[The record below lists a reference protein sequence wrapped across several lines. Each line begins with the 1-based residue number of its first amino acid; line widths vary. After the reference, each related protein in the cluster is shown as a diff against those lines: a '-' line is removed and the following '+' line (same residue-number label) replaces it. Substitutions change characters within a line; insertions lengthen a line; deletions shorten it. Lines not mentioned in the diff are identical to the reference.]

1 MNSVQRELVVDKEP
15 EAVWEFVKDMGKWA
29 SQMPGYMSH
38 ELLNDDDSVWTLN
51 VNFGPFARPV
61 VIDVHVTQWVA
72 PSQVTFEVKG
82 RSDPFR
88 GSGAFEARKTEA
100 GTAISLQFGA
110 EGTGSMAK
118 MISAMVPPVLN
129 FMGDG
134 FSANLA
140 KALSEGLSA
149 KQTSPR
155 GIGLREFWR
164 HLVQQILAFVRR
176 SRAPERR

>member
-1 MNSVQRELVVDKEP
+1 MNSVQRELVVDKDP
-15 EAVWEFVKDMGKWA
+15 QAVWEFVKNMGNWA

-38 ELLNDDDSVWTLN
+38 ELLNDNDSVWTLH

-88 GSGAFEARKTEA
+88 GSGVFEAHETEA

-118 MISAMVPPVLN
+118 MVSAMVPPVLN
-129 FMGDG
+129 SIGDG

-140 KALSEGLSA
+140 KALSERLPA
-149 KQTSPR
+149 ERTPPR

-164 HLVQQILAFVRR
+164 YLVQQVLAFLHR

>member
-1 MNSVQRELVVDKEP
+1 MSSVQRELVVDKDP
-15 EAVWEFVKDMGKWA
+15 QAVWEFVKDMGNWA

-38 ELLNDDDSVWTLN
+38 ELLNDDESVWTLQ

-61 VIDVHVTQWVA
+61 IVDVHVTQWTA
-72 PSQVTFEVKG
+72 PSQVSFEVKG

-88 GSGAFEARKTEA
+88 GSGIFLARETQS

-118 MISAMVPPVLN
+118 MISAMIPPVLDYI
-129 FMGDG
+129 GDG

-140 KALSEGLSA
+140 SALKEGRPA
-149 KQTSPR
+149 ERTPPR
-155 GIGLREFWR
+155 GVGFREIWR
-164 HLVQQILAFVRR
+164 RLLQQVLAFLR
-176 SRAPERR
+176 

>member
-1 MNSVQRELVVDKEP
+1 MNSVQRELVVDKDLS
-15 EAVWEFVKDMGKWA
+15 AVWAFVKDMGNWA
-29 SQMPGYMSH
+29 SQMPGYISH
-38 ELLNDDDSVWTLN
+38 ELLNGDDSVWTLH

-61 VIDVHVTQWVA
+61 VIDVHVTQWIA

-88 GSGAFEARKTEA
+88 GSGAFQARETEA

-129 FMGDG
+129 YIGDG

-140 KALSEGLSA
+140 KALNERVA
-149 KQTSPR
+149 ADRTPPR
-155 GIGLREFWR
+155 GIGLWEFLR
-164 HLVQQILAFVRR
+164 HLVRQVLALVRR
-176 SRAPERR
+176 KRAPERR

>member
-1 MNSVQRELVVDKEP
+1 MNSVQRELVVDKDLQ
-15 EAVWEFVKDMGKWA
+15 AVWEFVKDMGNWA
-29 SQMPGYMSH
+29 SQMPGYISH
-38 ELLNDDDSVWTLN
+38 ELLNDDDSVWTLH

-61 VIDVHVTQWVA
+61 TVDVHVTHWIA

-88 GSGAFEARKTEA
+88 GSGAFVARETDA

-118 MISAMVPPVLN
+118 MVSAMVPPVLSYI
-129 FMGDG
+129 GDG

-140 KALSEGLSA
+140 KALNERLPAEQTGSRGL
-149 KQTSPR
+149 
-155 GIGLREFWR
+155 GLREFWR
-164 HLVQQILAFVRR
+164 HLVRQVLAFVRR
-176 SRAPERR
+176 SRAPEKR

>member
-1 MNSVQRELVVDKEP
+1 MNSVQRELVVNKDLQ
-15 EAVWEFVKDMGKWA
+15 AVWEFVKNMGNWA

-61 VIDVHVTQWVA
+61 VIDVHVTQWIA

-88 GSGAFEARKTEA
+88 GSGVFLAHKTDA

-118 MISAMVPPVLN
+118 VVSAMVPPVLN
-129 FMGDG
+129 YVGDG

-140 KALSEGLSA
+140 KALSERLPAEGAPS
-149 KQTSPR
+149 R
-155 GIGLREFWR
+155 GHGLREFWR
-164 HLVQQILAFVRR
+164 HLVQQVLAFVRR
-176 SRAPERR
+176 SRAPGKR